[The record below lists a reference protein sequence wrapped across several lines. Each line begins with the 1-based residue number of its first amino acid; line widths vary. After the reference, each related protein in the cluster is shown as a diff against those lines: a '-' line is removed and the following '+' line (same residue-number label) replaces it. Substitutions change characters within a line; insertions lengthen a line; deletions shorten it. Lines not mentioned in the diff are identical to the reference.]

1 MKPIVFEYQLKGQ
14 VDKELNKVTLAL
26 RGVGDE
32 SYHSFN
38 RMKGG
43 SDGAYNSVK
52 KLTGLFGV
60 AFSAKQA
67 LNFAQSVADVR
78 AEIQQTEVA
87 IGVLLNSE
95 EKQKRMLAE
104 ITSMSLKSPFSVKDY
119 GDAAQ
124 LLLGFRVESEKIIP
138 ILRAIGD
145 VSMGNRDRFN
155 SLNLA
160 FAQMYSTGKLM
171 GQDLLQ
177 MINAG
182 FNPLSV
188 IAEKT
193 GKSIAKLKKEMEGGA
208 VSSQMV
214 EEAFMSVTAAGGKFH
229 NMLENQAQGII
240 GGKADLR
247 GAIQEVLNELGKS
260 NEELIAGSYK
270 TAASMVRNY
279 DTIGKAL
286 LGLVAVY
293 GSYRVAVALVSAAS
307 AKHTAAEVFRIKTLV
322 AARKAQQLLNAS
334 MLTNPYVLA
343 AMAVTGLVAAL
354 VMHNKNARSTADI
367 INSLKQATD
376 NYDNSLKTL
385 TDDITR
391 YDVLQEKAKTS
402 TGLSETEHTELNTI
416 MERMLSTV
424 PNLGSEFDKYGNI
437 LNINIEAVKGFA
449 TAQKEAYQNVLQN
462 DIDMATERKKQLEKN
477 LEEQR
482 KIFQEGVITHTQY
495 IQQSSLGGV
504 TANTYT
510 GEATQKEKN
519 KAREEWKKASAELLE
534 LNAQIATSTN
544 TLNGIVASS
553 SDDRGSTTAIIKNKA
568 HWEAVKKGAEE
579 AIAAMDEAAKGTEE
593 WIKQQKLYNEAT
605 QKLKAYDLTDKTRN
619 KTENEEQ
626 KKLDASLKLLEKNK
640 QLSHERLQFENDMEQ
655 KRIDLMNDSF
665 AKRQAQNGLNYK
677 KEIEAADKY
686 ASERLK
692 VLQEAERLEWEKN
705 GSKGMFK
712 VTTAT
717 LPSDML
723 EQIKAMKQAA
733 KDAYDHTSSDIAKD
747 MGAMWQEERIRF
759 ADELTKQLADIDNY
773 YKERIKQAEGNEALI
788 AELVK
793 NKQLDIEKATADHT
807 VSMIR
812 FDSEMVLQQM
822 ELKNEFY
829 LFESDRRKKYIE
841 EQKRAAEQELEIYET
856 RFSQTPTIELE
867 QQIKELKARLGEYN
881 KELDKMP
888 ITRFQ
893 ESLSAVKS
901 VASALSG
908 LGGEIG
914 EVFGAVS
921 DQIDNISMA
930 FDKSIS
936 KTDAISVAVSG
947 IVSLINLVVGAA
959 AKRKAAEKEFYKN
972 SIAFAHEYA
981 LALNEQLRLQ
991 SELSGSRFVT
1001 DYAGKIKDGY
1011 TALTDA
1017 TRGYSEAMAKL
1028 SEGKTKTDL
1037 RNSVDWGNVGKGAAI
1052 GVAAGAAIGS
1062 VVPVIGT
1069 AIGAIVGGVVGFVTG
1084 LVGGKKKKNEYG
1096 GLLEVFP
1103 ELVDGAG
1110 NLNRELAQTLI
1121 NTEQVDDN
1129 TKQIIQN
1136 ALDWADAVE
1145 AAQEQIREIVVDLAG
1160 DLGNNLRTAIVDA
1173 WKAGEDAS
1181 VAMFDKA
1188 SESLEKF
1195 VEQLLYSTIFGDVFK
1210 EFEDDLVASLNPD
1223 TGDGDVVDDFERF
1236 MSKMA
1241 DRDDTY
1247 IALLDAVKRRAKKQ
1261 GFGLWEND
1269 SEEESTTVKGSSK
1282 GIQAVSQDSVNEAN
1296 GKLTTLVIYSSDA
1309 NKTLTGISTYMAD
1322 ATNKLAIIAENT
1334 AHCKRLEVIEKD
1346 MKAAKQSLSNIELR
1360 GLKLAK

>member
-32 SYHSFN
+32 SYNSFN
-38 RMKGG
+38 RMRGG
-43 SDGAYNSVK
+43 SDQAYNSVK

-67 LNFAQSVADVR
+67 LNFAQTVGDVR
-78 AEIQQTEVA
+78 GEIQQTEVA
-87 IGVLLNSE
+87 LGVLLNSE

-104 ITSMSLKSPFSVKDY
+104 ITAMSLKSPFTVKEY

-124 LLLGFRVESEKIIP
+124 LLLGFNVEGEKTIP

-145 VSMGNRDRFN
+145 ISMGNRDRFN

-208 VSSQMV
+208 ISSKMV
-214 EEAFMSVTAAGGKFH
+214 EEAFMSAASAGGKYY
-229 NMLENQAQGII
+229 NMLEKQSKGII
-240 GGKADLR
+240 GGKSDLR
-247 GAIQEVLNELGKS
+247 GAVQEVLNDLGKA

-286 LGLVAVY
+286 LGLVSVY
-293 GSYRVAVALVSAAS
+293 GSYKVAVALVSAAS
-307 AKHTAAEVFRIKTLV
+307 ARHTAVEVLRIRALV
-322 AARKAQQLLNAS
+322 AARKAQHLLNAS

-343 AMAVTGLVAAL
+343 AMAITGLVAAL
-354 VMHNKNARSTADI
+354 VLYNKNAKSTSDI
-367 INSLKQATD
+367 IASLKQATD
-376 NYDNSLKTL
+376 NYDNSLRTL
-385 TDDITR
+385 TDDISR
-391 YDVLQEKAKTS
+391 YDALQEKAKTS
-402 TGLSETEHTELNTI
+402 TGLSQTEHTELNTI
-416 MERMLSTV
+416 MERMLQTV
-424 PNLGSEFDKYGNI
+424 PNLGAEFDKYGNI

-449 TAQKEAYQNVLQN
+449 DAQKDAYKDVLQN
-462 DIDMATERKKQLEKN
+462 DIDIAAERKKQLEKS
-477 LEEQR
+477 LEVQR
-482 KIFQEGVITHTQY
+482 KIFQDGIITRTQY
-495 IQQSSLGGV
+495 VQMSSMGGM

-510 GEATQKEKN
+510 GEANQKEKN
-519 KAREEWKKASAELLE
+519 KAREEWKKTSAELLE
-534 LNAQIATSTN
+534 LNTQIATSTN
-544 TLNGIVASS
+544 TLNGIVAAS
-553 SDDRGSTTAIIKNKA
+553 SDDNGSVAAIIKNKA

-579 AIAAMDEAAKGTEE
+579 AIAAMDEAGKGTEE
-593 WIKQQKLYNEAT
+593 WIKQQNLYNEAT

-626 KKLDASLKLLEKNK
+626 KKLDASMKLLEKNK
-640 QLSHERLQFENDMEQ
+640 QLSYERLQAENDMEQ
-655 KRIDLMNDSF
+655 KKIDLLNDSF
-665 AKRQAQNGLNYK
+665 AKRQRQNDLNYK
-677 KEIEAADKY
+677 KEIEAADKH
-686 ASERLK
+686 AADMLK

-705 GSKGMFK
+705 GSKGVFK
-712 VTTAT
+712 ATTAT
-717 LPSDML
+717 LPADML
-723 EQIKAMKQAA
+723 EQIAAMKQAA
-733 KDAYDHTSSDIAKD
+733 KDAYDHAGSDIAKD
-747 MGAMWQEERIRF
+747 VGQMWQEERIRF

-788 AELVK
+788 AELTK
-793 NKQLDIEKATADHT
+793 NKQLDVEKATAEHA
-807 VSMIR
+807 VNIVR
-812 FDSEMVLQQM
+812 FESEMTLRQM

-829 LFESDRRKKYIE
+829 LFESARRKKYLE
-841 EQKRAAEQELEIYET
+841 EQKRAAEQELEILEDTYAKI
-856 RFSQTPTIELE
+856 PTVELE
-867 QQIKELKARLGEYN
+867 QQIRELKARLAEFN
-881 KELDKMP
+881 KELDEMP
-888 ITRFQ
+888 VTRFR
-893 ESLSAVKS
+893 EVLSAVKS
-901 VASALSG
+901 VASALAG

-914 EVFGAVS
+914 EVFSAVV
-921 DQIDNISMA
+921 DQIDNIEVA
-930 FDKSIS
+930 FDSTAS
-936 KTDAISVAVSG
+936 ATDRVSAGLSG
-947 IVSLINLVVGAA
+947 IVSVISMITGAA

-991 SELSGSRFVT
+991 SELSGSSFVT

-1017 TRGYSEAMAKL
+1017 TRGYQEAMSKL
-1028 SEGKTKTDL
+1028 SEGKAKIDL
-1037 RNSVDWGNVGKGAAI
+1037 RNSIDWGSVGKGAA
-1052 GVAAGAAIGS
+1052 GGAAAGAAIGS

-1069 AIGAIVGGVVGFVTG
+1069 AIGAVVGAVGGFFAG
-1084 LVGGKKKKNEYG
+1084 LFGGKKKKNQYG
-1096 GLLEVFP
+1096 GLLDVFP

-1129 TKQIIQN
+1129 TKQLIQN
-1136 ALDWADAVE
+1136 ALDWADAIEV
-1145 AAQEQIREIVVDLAG
+1145 AQEQIREVVVDLAG
-1160 DLGNNLRTAIVDA
+1160 DLGNNLRSAIVDA

-1210 EFEDDLVASLNPD
+1210 EFENDLVASLHPD

-1236 MSKMA
+1236 MSKMDA
-1241 DRDDTY
+1241 RDDTY
-1247 IALLDAVKRRAKKQ
+1247 IALLDAVKKRAKEN
-1261 GFGLWEND
+1261 GFNLWEND
-1269 SEEESTTVKGSSK
+1269 ADEESTPLKGSTNTIK
-1282 GIQAVSQDSVNEAN
+1282 AVSQDSFNEGLGRITA
-1296 GKLTTLVIYSSDA
+1296 LVIYSADA
-1309 NKTLTGISTYMAD
+1309 NKSLTGISNQMAD
-1322 ATNKLAIIAENT
+1322 AVQKLQLIVEYT
-1334 AHCKRLEVIEKD
+1334 AHCKRLEAIERD
-1346 MKAAKQSLSNIELR
+1346 MKATKQSLSNIELK
-1360 GLKLAK
+1360 GITIKK